1 MCIFSNLLTHF
12 IFLKMFPKAFIIS
25 AGFLFLIL
33 SEIKYLELLS
43 IQKIL
48 MKSSPLDFPK
58 NRSTLNTVICKV
70 FAKNSIT
77 KLNNDPWAYILIN
90 NSNNYL
96 KLVRNSVVE
105 KNFTNIL
112 SLDMFLFLF
121 FLRAPLYLDKNKFEE
136 KKSVTSWFEN
146 FPL

>member
-136 KKSVTSWFEN
+136 KKSLTSWFEN

>member
-70 FAKNSIT
+70 FAKNAIT

-136 KKSVTSWFEN
+136 KKSLTSWFEN